1 MVGEGAEIC
10 GERSSL
16 EGAQGR
22 REDAHEL
29 DEELLVVA
37 RDVGP
42 PWVYVGRDVGEGYEV
57 VELRVQ
63 RWAGRGVRWARKV
76 RGGGRGGGGMAWLG
90 CWRTK

>member
-10 GERSSL
+10 GERSIL
-16 EGAQGR
+16 ECAQVR
-22 REDAHEL
+22 REDAREL

-37 RDVGP
+37 RDLGP
-42 PWVYVGRDVGEGYEV
+42 LGLRRREGEGYEV
-57 VELRVQ
+57 IELRVQ